1 MIFTLI
7 IGPSFGVEFPKI
19 SPGVGPLLDG
29 CSARSRVWFVG
40 EVSSHVGVGA
50 PYLARHL
57 GVPSLAIKSIKSIG
71 TGQMAESYRVS
82 FIDGAHG
89 QLPPSVVVKVPS
101 QSESSR
107 TASRITRCYE
117 LETGFYTH
125 VQSLVEVS
133 APTCLHVWFDA
144 TTDDFVLV
152 LEDIVNGKQG
162 DQIAGA
168 TLDQARAAIDEL
180 VQLHSP
186 LWNSSRLDTLS
197 WMPRHTME
205 SSQGTRDL
213 LRSVFSGFSTRF
225 SSLVSTEVL
234 ELGNRLV
241 EKIDGYD
248 RAFPNNETI
257 VHRDFRL
264 DNLLFTESVNG
275 LNVKVVDWQTVSI
288 SSGVTD
294 LAYFIGASFGPE
306 QRREVEDELVHRYH
320 DGLSQ
325 AGISMSWTEVWDQY
339 RLFATSGYIMAIVA
353 SMLVKQTERG
363 DAMFAAMANRHGQ
376 QMIDLETLSL
386 FR

>member
-1 MIFTLI
+1 MGDVT
-7 IGPSFGVEFPKI
+7 
-19 SPGVGPLLDG
+19 
-29 CSARSRVWFVG
+29 
-40 EVSSHVGVGA
+40 SHVGVSA
-50 PYLARHL
+50 DYLAQCL
-57 GVPSLAIKSIKSIG
+57 GVSDLKIDSIRPIG
-71 TGQMAESYRVS
+71 TGQMAESYRVT
-82 FIDGAHG
+82 FVQGTHG
-89 QLPPSVVVKVPS
+89 QIPPSVVVKVPS

-107 TASRITRCYE
+107 AASRITRCYE

-133 APTCLHVWFDA
+133 APNCLHVWFDA
-144 TTDDFVLV
+144 PNDDFVLV

-168 TLDQARAAIDEL
+168 TVDQARAAIDEL

-186 LWNSSRLDTLS
+186 LWNSSLLDTLS
-197 WMPRHTME
+197 WMPRHSME

-213 LRSVFSGFSTRF
+213 LRSVFAGFAARF
-225 SSLVSTEVL
+225 SSLVGAEVL
-234 ELGNRLV
+234 ELGSRLV
-241 EKIDGYD
+241 ENIDGYD
-248 RAFPNNETI
+248 RAFPKNETI

-264 DNLLFTESVNG
+264 DNLLFTETALG
-275 LNVKVVDWQTVSI
+275 TDVKVVDWQTASI
-288 SSGVTD
+288 SAGATD

-306 QRREVEDELVHRYH
+306 QRRKVEDDLVHRYH
-320 DGLSQ
+320 DGLAQ

>member
-1 MIFTLI
+1 
-7 IGPSFGVEFPKI
+7 
-19 SPGVGPLLDG
+19 VGD
-29 CSARSRVWFVG
+29 
-40 EVSSHVGVGA
+40 VSSHVGISA
-50 PYLARHL
+50 EYLAQHL
-57 GVPSLAIKSIKSIG
+57 GVSGLKVESVTPIG

-82 FIDGAHG
+82 FAAGSHG

-107 TASRITRCYE
+107 AASRITRCYE

-125 VQSLVEVS
+125 VRSLVGVS
-133 APTCLHVWFDA
+133 APNCLHVWFDA
-144 TTDDFVLV
+144 PSDDFVLV
-152 LEDIVNGKQG
+152 LEDIVSGKQG
-162 DQIAGA
+162 DQLSGA
-168 TLDQARAAIDEL
+168 SVEQARAAIDEL
-180 VQLHSP
+180 VLLHAP
-186 LWNSSRLDTLS
+186 LWNSPQLNTLS

-213 LRSVFSGFSTRF
+213 LRSVFAGFTSRF
-225 SSLVSTEVL
+225 ESRVGAEVL
-234 ELGNRLV
+234 ELGAQLV
-241 EKIDGYD
+241 ANIDGYD

-264 DNLLFTESVNG
+264 DNLLFTETSHG
-275 LNVKVVDWQTVSI
+275 TQVKVVDWQTASI
-288 SSGVTD
+288 SSGATD
-294 LAYFIGASFGPE
+294 LAYFIGASFAPE
-306 QRREVEDELVHRYH
+306 QRRLVENELVHRYH
-320 DGLSQ
+320 GGLTQS
-325 AGISMSWTEVWDQY
+325 GIFMSWTEAWDQY

>member
-1 MIFTLI
+1 
-7 IGPSFGVEFPKI
+7 
-19 SPGVGPLLDG
+19 VGD
-29 CSARSRVWFVG
+29 
-40 EVSSHVGVGA
+40 VSSHVGVSA
-50 PYLARHL
+50 EYLAQHL
-57 GVPSLAIKSIKSIG
+57 GVSGLKVESVTPIG

-82 FIDGAHG
+82 FAAGSHG

-107 TASRITRCYE
+107 AASRITRCYE

-125 VQSLVEVS
+125 VRSLVGVS
-133 APTCLHVWFDA
+133 APNCLHVWFDA
-144 TTDDFVLV
+144 PSDDFVLV
-152 LEDIVNGKQG
+152 LEDIVSGKQG
-162 DQIAGA
+162 DQLSGA
-168 TLDQARAAIDEL
+168 SVEQARAAVDEL
-180 VQLHSP
+180 VLLHAP
-186 LWNSSRLDTLS
+186 LWNSPQLNTLS

-213 LRSVFSGFSTRF
+213 LRSVFAGFTSRF
-225 SSLVSTEVL
+225 ESRVGAEVL
-234 ELGNRLV
+234 ELGAQLV
-241 EKIDGYD
+241 ANIDGYD

-264 DNLLFTESVNG
+264 DNLLFTETSHG
-275 LNVKVVDWQTVSI
+275 TQVKVVDWQTASI
-288 SSGVTD
+288 SSGATD
-294 LAYFIGASFGPE
+294 LAYFIGASFAPE
-306 QRREVEDELVHRYH
+306 QRRLVENELVHRYH
-320 DGLSQ
+320 GGLTQS
-325 AGISMSWTEVWDQY
+325 GIFMSWTEAWDQY

>member
-1 MIFTLI
+1 
-7 IGPSFGVEFPKI
+7 
-19 SPGVGPLLDG
+19 VGD
-29 CSARSRVWFVG
+29 
-40 EVSSHVGVGA
+40 VSSHVGISA
-50 PYLARHL
+50 EYLAQHL
-57 GVPSLAIKSIKSIG
+57 GVSGLKVESVTPIG

-82 FIDGAHG
+82 FATGSHG

-107 TASRITRCYE
+107 AASRITRCYE

-125 VQSLVEVS
+125 VRSLVGVS
-133 APTCLHVWFDA
+133 APNCLHVWFDA
-144 TTDDFVLV
+144 PSDDFVLV
-152 LEDIVNGKQG
+152 LEDIVSGKQG
-162 DQIAGA
+162 DQLSGA
-168 TLDQARAAIDEL
+168 SVEQARAAVDEL
-180 VQLHSP
+180 VLLHAP
-186 LWNSSRLDTLS
+186 LWNSPQLNTLS

-213 LRSVFSGFSTRF
+213 LRSVFAGFTSRF
-225 SSLVSTEVL
+225 ESRVGAEVL
-234 ELGNRLV
+234 ELGAQLV
-241 EKIDGYD
+241 ANIDGYD

-264 DNLLFTESVNG
+264 DNLLFTETSHG
-275 LNVKVVDWQTVSI
+275 TQVKVVDWQTASI
-288 SSGVTD
+288 SSGATD
-294 LAYFIGASFGPE
+294 LAYFIGASFAPE
-306 QRREVEDELVHRYH
+306 QRRLVENELVHRYH
-320 DGLSQ
+320 DGLTQS
-325 AGISMSWTEVWDQY
+325 GISMSWTEAWDQY

>member
-1 MIFTLI
+1 MITLI
-7 IGPSFGVEFPKI
+7 IGLPICGEFPKI

-29 CSARSRVWFVG
+29 GEPRSRVWCVG
-40 EVSSHVGVGA
+40 EVSSHVGVSA
-50 PYLARHL
+50 PYLAQHL
-57 GVPSLAIKSIKSIG
+57 GVPSLAIESIQPIG
-71 TGQMAESYRVS
+71 TGQMAESYRVAFTATS
-82 FIDGAHG
+82 RG

-107 TASRITRCYE
+107 AASRITRCYE

-125 VQSLVEVS
+125 VHSLVGVS
-133 APTCLHVWFDA
+133 APSCLHVWFDA
-144 TTDDFVLV
+144 HNDDFVLV
-152 LEDIVNGKQG
+152 LEDIVDGKQG
-162 DQIAGA
+162 DQITGA
-168 TLDQARAAIDEL
+168 TFEQARAAIDEL
-180 VQLHSP
+180 VQLHAP
-186 LWNSSRLDTLS
+186 LWNSTQLDTLG

-213 LRSVFSGFSTRF
+213 LRSVFAGFAIRF
-225 SSLVSTEVL
+225 SSLVSAEVL
-234 ELGNRLV
+234 ELGAQLV
-241 EKIDGYD
+241 ANIDGYD

-264 DNLLFTESVNG
+264 DNLLFTDTATGINI
-275 LNVKVVDWQTVSI
+275 KVVDWQTASI
-288 SSGVTD
+288 SAGATD
-294 LAYFIGASFGPE
+294 VAYFIGASFSPE
-306 QRREVEDELVHRYH
+306 QRREVEAELVRRYC

-325 AGISMSWTEVWDQY
+325 AGISIAFSEAWDQY

-363 DAMFAAMANRHGQ
+363 DSMFAAMANRHGQ

>member
-1 MIFTLI
+1 M
-7 IGPSFGVEFPKI
+7 G
-19 SPGVGPLLDG
+19 D
-29 CSARSRVWFVG
+29 
-40 EVSSHVGVGA
+40 VSSHVSVSA
-50 PYLARHL
+50 EYLAQHL
-57 GVPSLAIKSIKSIG
+57 GVSGLKVESVTPIG

-82 FIDGAHG
+82 FAAGSHG

-107 TASRITRCYE
+107 AASRITRCYE

-125 VQSLVEVS
+125 VRSLVGVS
-133 APTCLHVWFDA
+133 APNCLHVWFDA
-144 TTDDFVLV
+144 PSDDFVLV
-152 LEDIVNGKQG
+152 LEDIVSGKQG
-162 DQIAGA
+162 DQLSGA
-168 TLDQARAAIDEL
+168 SVEQARAAIDEL
-180 VQLHSP
+180 VLLHAP
-186 LWNSSRLDTLS
+186 LWNSPQLNTLS

-213 LRSVFSGFSTRF
+213 LRSVFAGFTSRF
-225 SSLVSTEVL
+225 ESRVGAEVL
-234 ELGNRLV
+234 ELGAQLV
-241 EKIDGYD
+241 ANIDGYD

-264 DNLLFTESVNG
+264 DNLLFTETSHG
-275 LNVKVVDWQTVSI
+275 TQVKVVDWQTASI
-288 SSGVTD
+288 SSGATD
-294 LAYFIGASFGPE
+294 LAYFIGASFAPE
-306 QRREVEDELVHRYH
+306 QRRTVETELVHRYH
-320 DGLSQ
+320 DGLVKT
-325 AGISMSWTEVWDQY
+325 GINLSWTEAWDQY

>member
-1 MIFTLI
+1 M
-7 IGPSFGVEFPKI
+7 G
-19 SPGVGPLLDG
+19 D
-29 CSARSRVWFVG
+29 
-40 EVSSHVGVGA
+40 VSSHVGISA
-50 PYLARHL
+50 EYLAQHL
-57 GVPSLAIKSIKSIG
+57 GVSGLKVESVTPIG

-82 FIDGAHG
+82 FAAGSHG

-107 TASRITRCYE
+107 AASRITRCYE

-125 VQSLVEVS
+125 VRSLVGVS
-133 APTCLHVWFDA
+133 APNCLHVWFDA
-144 TTDDFVLV
+144 PSDDFVLV
-152 LEDIVNGKQG
+152 LEDIVSGKQG
-162 DQIAGA
+162 DQLSGA
-168 TLDQARAAIDEL
+168 SVEQARAAIDEL
-180 VQLHSP
+180 VLLHAP
-186 LWNSSRLDTLS
+186 LWNSPQLNTLS

-213 LRSVFSGFSTRF
+213 LRSVFARF
-225 SSLVSTEVL
+225 TSRFESRVGAEVL
-234 ELGNRLV
+234 ELGAQLV
-241 EKIDGYD
+241 ANIDGYD

-264 DNLLFTESVNG
+264 DNLLFTETSHG
-275 LNVKVVDWQTVSI
+275 TQVKVVDWQTASI
-288 SSGVTD
+288 SSGATD
-294 LAYFIGASFGPE
+294 LAYFIGASFAPE
-306 QRREVEDELVHRYH
+306 QRRLVENELVHRYH
-320 DGLSQ
+320 DGLTQS
-325 AGISMSWTEVWDQY
+325 GISMSWTEVWDQY

>member
-1 MIFTLI
+1 M
-7 IGPSFGVEFPKI
+7 G
-19 SPGVGPLLDG
+19 D
-29 CSARSRVWFVG
+29 
-40 EVSSHVGVGA
+40 VSSHVGISA
-50 PYLARHL
+50 EYLAQHL
-57 GVPSLAIKSIKSIG
+57 GVSGLKVESVTPIG

-82 FIDGAHG
+82 FAAGSHG

-107 TASRITRCYE
+107 AASRITRCYE

-125 VQSLVEVS
+125 VRSLVGVS
-133 APTCLHVWFDA
+133 APNCLHVWFDA
-144 TTDDFVLV
+144 PSDDFVLV
-152 LEDIVNGKQG
+152 LEDIVSGKQG
-162 DQIAGA
+162 DQLSGA
-168 TLDQARAAIDEL
+168 SVEQARAAVDEL
-180 VQLHSP
+180 VLLHAP
-186 LWNSSRLDTLS
+186 LWNSPQLNTLS

-213 LRSVFSGFSTRF
+213 LRSVFAGFTSRF
-225 SSLVSTEVL
+225 ESRVGAEVL
-234 ELGNRLV
+234 ELGAQLV
-241 EKIDGYD
+241 ANIDGYD

-264 DNLLFTESVNG
+264 DNLLFTETSHG
-275 LNVKVVDWQTVSI
+275 TQVKVVDWQTASI
-288 SSGVTD
+288 SSGATD
-294 LAYFIGASFGPE
+294 LAYFIGARFAPE
-306 QRREVEDELVHRYH
+306 QRRLVENELVHRYH
-320 DGLSQ
+320 GGLTQS
-325 AGISMSWTEVWDQY
+325 GIFMSWTEAWDQY

>member
-1 MIFTLI
+1 M
-7 IGPSFGVEFPKI
+7 G
-19 SPGVGPLLDG
+19 D
-29 CSARSRVWFVG
+29 
-40 EVSSHVGVGA
+40 VSSHVGISA
-50 PYLARHL
+50 EYLAQHL
-57 GVPSLAIKSIKSIG
+57 GVSGLKVESVTPIG

-82 FIDGAHG
+82 FAAGSHG
-89 QLPPSVVVKVPS
+89 QLPLSVVVKVPS

-107 TASRITRCYE
+107 AASRITRCYE

-125 VQSLVEVS
+125 VRSLVGVS
-133 APTCLHVWFDA
+133 APNCLHVWFDA
-144 TTDDFVLV
+144 PSDDFVLV

-162 DQIAGA
+162 DQLSGA
-168 TLDQARAAIDEL
+168 SVEQARAAIDEL
-180 VQLHSP
+180 VLLHAP
-186 LWNSSRLDTLS
+186 LWNSPQLNTLS

-213 LRSVFSGFSTRF
+213 LRSVFAGFTSRF
-225 SSLVSTEVL
+225 ESRVGAEVL
-234 ELGNRLV
+234 ELGAQLV
-241 EKIDGYD
+241 ANIDGYD

-264 DNLLFTESVNG
+264 DNLLFTETSHG
-275 LNVKVVDWQTVSI
+275 TQVKVVDWQTASI
-288 SSGVTD
+288 SSGATD
-294 LAYFIGASFGPE
+294 LAYFIGASFAPE
-306 QRREVEDELVHRYH
+306 QRRLVENELVHRYH
-320 DGLSQ
+320 DGLTQS
-325 AGISMSWTEVWDQY
+325 GISMSWTEAWDQY

>member
-1 MIFTLI
+1 M
-7 IGPSFGVEFPKI
+7 G
-19 SPGVGPLLDG
+19 D
-29 CSARSRVWFVG
+29 
-40 EVSSHVGVGA
+40 VSSHVGVSA
-50 PYLARHL
+50 EYLAQHL
-57 GVPSLAIKSIKSIG
+57 GVSGLKVESVTPIG

-82 FIDGAHG
+82 FAAGSHG

-107 TASRITRCYE
+107 AASRITRCYE

-125 VQSLVEVS
+125 VRSLVGVS
-133 APTCLHVWFDA
+133 APNCLHVWFDA
-144 TTDDFVLV
+144 PSDDFVLV
-152 LEDIVNGKQG
+152 LEDIVSGKQG
-162 DQIAGA
+162 DQLSGA
-168 TLDQARAAIDEL
+168 SVEQARAAVDEL
-180 VQLHSP
+180 VLLHAP
-186 LWNSSRLDTLS
+186 LWNSPQLNTLS

-213 LRSVFSGFSTRF
+213 LRSVFAGFTSRF
-225 SSLVSTEVL
+225 ESRVGAEVL
-234 ELGNRLV
+234 ELGAQLV
-241 EKIDGYD
+241 ANIDGYD

-264 DNLLFTESVNG
+264 DNLLFTETSHG
-275 LNVKVVDWQTVSI
+275 TQVKVVDWQTASI
-288 SSGVTD
+288 SSGATD
-294 LAYFIGASFGPE
+294 LAYFIGASFAPE
-306 QRREVEDELVHRYH
+306 QRRLVENELVHRYH
-320 DGLSQ
+320 DGLTQS
-325 AGISMSWTEVWDQY
+325 GIFMSWTEAWDQY

>member
-1 MIFTLI
+1 
-7 IGPSFGVEFPKI
+7 
-19 SPGVGPLLDG
+19 VGD
-29 CSARSRVWFVG
+29 
-40 EVSSHVGVGA
+40 VSSHVGISA
-50 PYLARHL
+50 EYLAQHL
-57 GVPSLAIKSIKSIG
+57 GVSGLKVESVTPIG

-82 FIDGAHG
+82 FATGSHG

-107 TASRITRCYE
+107 AASRITRCYE

-125 VQSLVEVS
+125 VRSLVGVS
-133 APTCLHVWFDA
+133 APNCLHVWFDA
-144 TTDDFVLV
+144 PSDDFVLV
-152 LEDIVNGKQG
+152 LEDIVSGKQG
-162 DQIAGA
+162 DQLSGA
-168 TLDQARAAIDEL
+168 SVEQARAAVDEL
-180 VQLHSP
+180 VLLHAP
-186 LWNSSRLDTLS
+186 LWNSPQLNTLS

-213 LRSVFSGFSTRF
+213 LRSVFAGFTSRF
-225 SSLVSTEVL
+225 ESRVGAEVL
-234 ELGNRLV
+234 ELGAQLV
-241 EKIDGYD
+241 ANIDGYD

-264 DNLLFTESVNG
+264 DNLLFTETSHG
-275 LNVKVVDWQTVSI
+275 TQVKVVDWQTASI
-288 SSGVTD
+288 SSGATD
-294 LAYFIGASFGPE
+294 LAYFIGASFAPE
-306 QRREVEDELVHRYH
+306 QRRLVENELVHRYH
-320 DGLSQ
+320 GGLTQS
-325 AGISMSWTEVWDQY
+325 GIFMSWTEAWDQY

>member
-1 MIFTLI
+1 MGDVT
-7 IGPSFGVEFPKI
+7 
-19 SPGVGPLLDG
+19 
-29 CSARSRVWFVG
+29 
-40 EVSSHVGVGA
+40 SHVGVSA
-50 PYLARHL
+50 DYLAQCL
-57 GVPSLAIKSIKSIG
+57 GVSDLKIDSIRPIG
-71 TGQMAESYRVS
+71 TGQMAESYRVT
-82 FIDGAHG
+82 FVQGTHG
-89 QLPPSVVVKVPS
+89 RIPPSVVVKVPS

-107 TASRITRCYE
+107 AASRITRCYE

-133 APTCLHVWFDA
+133 APNCLHVWFDA
-144 TTDDFVLV
+144 PNDDFVLV

-168 TLDQARAAIDEL
+168 TVDQARAAIDEL

-186 LWNSSRLDTLS
+186 LWNSSLLDTLS
-197 WMPRHTME
+197 WMPRHSME

-213 LRSVFSGFSTRF
+213 LRSVFAGFAARF
-225 SSLVSTEVL
+225 SSLVGAEVL
-234 ELGNRLV
+234 ELGSRLV
-241 EKIDGYD
+241 ENIDGYD
-248 RAFPNNETI
+248 RAFPKNETI

-264 DNLLFTESVNG
+264 DNLLFTETALG
-275 LNVKVVDWQTVSI
+275 TDVKVVDWQTASI
-288 SSGVTD
+288 SAGATD

-306 QRREVEDELVHRYH
+306 QRRKVEDDLVHRYH
-320 DGLSQ
+320 DGLAQ

>member
-1 MIFTLI
+1 M
-7 IGPSFGVEFPKI
+7 G
-19 SPGVGPLLDG
+19 D
-29 CSARSRVWFVG
+29 
-40 EVSSHVGVGA
+40 VSSHVGVSA
-50 PYLARHL
+50 EYLAQHL
-57 GVPSLAIKSIKSIG
+57 GVSGLKVESVTPIG

-82 FIDGAHG
+82 FAAGSHG

-107 TASRITRCYE
+107 AASRITRCYE

-125 VQSLVEVS
+125 VRSLVGVS
-133 APTCLHVWFDA
+133 APNCLHVWFDA
-144 TTDDFVLV
+144 PSDDFVLV
-152 LEDIVNGKQG
+152 LEDIVSGKQG
-162 DQIAGA
+162 DQLSGA
-168 TLDQARAAIDEL
+168 SVEQARAAVDEL
-180 VQLHSP
+180 VLLHAP
-186 LWNSSRLDTLS
+186 LWNSPQLNTLS

-213 LRSVFSGFSTRF
+213 LRSVFAGFTSRF
-225 SSLVSTEVL
+225 ESRVGAEVL
-234 ELGNRLV
+234 ELGAQLV
-241 EKIDGYD
+241 ANIDGYD

-264 DNLLFTESVNG
+264 DNLLFTETSHG
-275 LNVKVVDWQTVSI
+275 TQVKVVDWQTASI
-288 SSGVTD
+288 SSGATD
-294 LAYFIGASFGPE
+294 LAYFIGASFAPE
-306 QRREVEDELVHRYH
+306 QRRLVENELVHRYH
-320 DGLSQ
+320 GGLTQS
-325 AGISMSWTEVWDQY
+325 GIFMSWTEAWDQY

>member
-1 MIFTLI
+1 MVITLI
-7 IGPSFGVEFPKI
+7 IGLPICGEFPKI

-29 CSARSRVWFVG
+29 GEPRSRVWCVG
-40 EVSSHVGVGA
+40 EVSLHEGVSGE
-50 PYLARHL
+50 YLAQHL
-57 GVPSLAIKSIKSIG
+57 GESGLKIESITPIG
-71 TGQMAESYRVS
+71 TGQMAESFRVS
-82 FIDGAHG
+82 FAYGTHG

-107 TASRITRCYE
+107 AASRITRCYE

-125 VQSLVEVS
+125 VCSLVGVS
-133 APTCLHVWFDA
+133 APKCLHVWFDA
-144 TTDDFVLV
+144 PSDDFVLV
-152 LEDIVNGKQG
+152 LEDIVSGKQG
-162 DQIAGA
+162 DQIVGA
-168 TLDQARAAIDEL
+168 TVEQARAAIDEL
-180 VQLHSP
+180 VQLHAP
-186 LWNSSRLDTLS
+186 LWNSSQLDTLS

-213 LRSVFSGFSTRF
+213 LRSVFTGFSARF
-225 SSLVSTEVL
+225 SSLVSAEVL
-234 ELGNRLV
+234 ELGAQLV
-241 EKIDGYD
+241 ANIDGYD

-264 DNLLFTESVNG
+264 DNLLFTESSHG
-275 LNVKVVDWQTVSI
+275 THVKVIDWQTASI
-288 SSGVTD
+288 SAGATD
-294 LAYFIGASFGPE
+294 LAYFIGASFIPE
-306 QRREVEDELVHRYH
+306 QRREIEADLVHRYH

-325 AGISMSWTEVWDQY
+325 AGIFLTWNEVWDQY

>member
-1 MIFTLI
+1 MT
-7 IGPSFGVEFPKI
+7 
-19 SPGVGPLLDG
+19 
-29 CSARSRVWFVG
+29 
-40 EVSSHVGVGA
+40 SHVGVSA
-50 PYLARHL
+50 DYLAHCL
-57 GVPSLAIKSIKSIG
+57 GVSDLKIDSIRPIG
-71 TGQMAESYRVS
+71 TGQMAESYRVT
-82 FIDGAHG
+82 FVQGTHG
-89 QLPPSVVVKVPS
+89 RIPPSVVVKVPS

-107 TASRITRCYE
+107 AASRITRCYE

-125 VQSLVEVS
+125 VQSLVGVS
-133 APTCLHVWFDA
+133 APNCLHVWFDA
-144 TTDDFVLV
+144 PSDDFVLV

-168 TLDQARAAIDEL
+168 TVDQARAAIDEL

-186 LWNSSRLDTLS
+186 LWNSSQLDTLS

-213 LRSVFSGFSTRF
+213 LRSVFDGFAARF
-225 SSLVSTEVL
+225 SSLVGAEVL
-234 ELGNRLV
+234 ELGSRLV
-241 EKIDGYD
+241 ENIDSYD
-248 RAFPNNETI
+248 RAFPKNETI

-264 DNLLFTESVNG
+264 DNLLFTETATG
-275 LNVKVVDWQTVSI
+275 TNVKVVDWQTTSI
-288 SSGVTD
+288 SAGATD
-294 LAYFIGASFGPE
+294 LAYFIGASFDPE
-306 QRREVEDELVHRYH
+306 QRRQVEDELVHRYH

-325 AGISMSWTEVWDQY
+325 AGIWMSWTEVWDQY

>member
-1 MIFTLI
+1 M
-7 IGPSFGVEFPKI
+7 G
-19 SPGVGPLLDG
+19 D
-29 CSARSRVWFVG
+29 
-40 EVSSHVGVGA
+40 VSSHVGISA
-50 PYLARHL
+50 EYLAQHL
-57 GVPSLAIKSIKSIG
+57 GVSGLKVESVTPIG

-82 FIDGAHG
+82 FAAGSHG

-107 TASRITRCYE
+107 AASRITRCYE

-125 VQSLVEVS
+125 VRALVGVS
-133 APTCLHVWFDA
+133 APNCLHVWFDA
-144 TTDDFVLV
+144 PSDDFVLV
-152 LEDIVNGKQG
+152 LEDIVSGKQG
-162 DQIAGA
+162 DQLSGA
-168 TLDQARAAIDEL
+168 SVEQARAAIDEL
-180 VQLHSP
+180 VLLHAP
-186 LWNSSRLDTLS
+186 LWNSPQLNTLS

-213 LRSVFSGFSTRF
+213 LRSVFAGFTSRF
-225 SSLVSTEVL
+225 ESRVGAEVL
-234 ELGNRLV
+234 ELGAQLV
-241 EKIDGYD
+241 ANIDGYD

-264 DNLLFTESVNG
+264 DNLLFTETSHG
-275 LNVKVVDWQTVSI
+275 TQVKVVDWQTASI
-288 SSGVTD
+288 SSGATD
-294 LAYFIGASFGPE
+294 LAYFIGASFAPE
-306 QRREVEDELVHRYH
+306 QRRLVENELVHRYH
-320 DGLSQ
+320 DGLTQS
-325 AGISMSWTEVWDQY
+325 GISMSWTEAWDQY

>member
-1 MIFTLI
+1 M
-7 IGPSFGVEFPKI
+7 G
-19 SPGVGPLLDG
+19 D
-29 CSARSRVWFVG
+29 
-40 EVSSHVGVGA
+40 VSSHVGISA
-50 PYLARHL
+50 EYLAQHL
-57 GVPSLAIKSIKSIG
+57 GVSGLKVESVTPIG

-82 FIDGAHG
+82 FAAGSHR

-107 TASRITRCYE
+107 AASRITRCYE

-125 VQSLVEVS
+125 VRSLVGVS
-133 APTCLHVWFDA
+133 APNCLHVWFDA
-144 TTDDFVLV
+144 PSDDFVLV
-152 LEDIVNGKQG
+152 LEDIVSGKQG
-162 DQIAGA
+162 DQLSGA
-168 TLDQARAAIDEL
+168 SVEQARAAVDEL
-180 VQLHSP
+180 VLLHAP
-186 LWNSSRLDTLS
+186 LWNSPQLNTLS

-213 LRSVFSGFSTRF
+213 LRSVFAGFTSRF
-225 SSLVSTEVL
+225 ESRVGAEVL
-234 ELGNRLV
+234 ELGAQLV
-241 EKIDGYD
+241 ANIDGYD

-264 DNLLFTESVNG
+264 DNLLFTETSHG
-275 LNVKVVDWQTVSI
+275 TQVKVVDWQTASI
-288 SSGVTD
+288 SSGATD
-294 LAYFIGASFGPE
+294 LAYFIGASFAPE
-306 QRREVEDELVHRYH
+306 QRRLVENELVHRYH
-320 DGLSQ
+320 GGLTQS
-325 AGISMSWTEVWDQY
+325 GIFMSWTEAWDQY